1 MPLMKP
7 FDSAVETIELDI
19 TGGKED
25 LGVNTIFMSDVK
37 MYFSDGLPGIVWFS
51 YSKFKLPR

>member
-19 TGGKED
+19 TGARKTLESP
-25 LGVNTIFMSDVK
+25 IFMSDVK